1 VSQEDARGHGRMGI
15 GLCCCGEE
23 KLQGRGTSMVV
34 NKGAWPCGSSDGVHG
49 EGRGHQG
56 SMDEQEQREEDG
68 RRGA

>member
-1 VSQEDARGHGRMGI
+1 
-15 GLCCCGEE
+15 
-23 KLQGRGTSMVV
+23 MVV